1 MTPTKAERARFQALQ
16 TIGCVACRK
25 NGVFSQADVH
35 HLLSGGGRRRGHS
48 FTIPLCPWHH
58 RGQPPGDLAVRTST
72 LVYGPS
78 LARSPRKFREVFG
91 TDEELLAQT
100 DLLVGM
106 LK

>member
-1 MTPTKAERARFQALQ
+1 MAQPQREP
-16 TIGCVACRK
+16 
-25 NGVFSQADVH
+25 ADVH
-35 HLLSGGGRRRGHS
+35 HLLSGGRRRGHS
-48 FTIPLCPWHH
+48 YTIPLCPWHH
-58 RGQPPGDLAVRTST
+58 RGTFATTDEFTAREIEEM
-72 LVYGPS
+72 YGPS